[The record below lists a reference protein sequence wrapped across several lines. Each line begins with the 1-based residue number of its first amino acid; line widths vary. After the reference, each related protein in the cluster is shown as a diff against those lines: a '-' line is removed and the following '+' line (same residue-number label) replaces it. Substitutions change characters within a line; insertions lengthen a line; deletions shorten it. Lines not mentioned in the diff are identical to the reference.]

1 MTDNAYIEALKK
13 SPMRDVKMISS
24 PKRQI
29 VQNQKGKCYM
39 CERPLS
45 DVMCQ
50 YEVVEGPD
58 MKTGMPSKELRAL
71 CAACFT
77 HSGKNPK
84 KEMKKI
90 PEKKEKPKKERIPGD
105 WVDEMVGDED

>member
-1 MTDNAYIEALKK
+1 MTDNIYIEALKN
-13 SPMRDVKMISS
+13 SPIRDIKLTSS

-29 VQNQKGKCYM
+29 VQKQKGKCYM

-58 MKTGMPSKELRAL
+58 MATGMPSKELRAL
-71 CAACFT
+71 CSACFI
-77 HSGKNPK
+77 HLGKNPK
-84 KEMKKI
+84 KEVRKI
-90 PEKKEKPKKERIPGD
+90 ERPKEKPKKIPGD
-105 WVDEMVGDED
+105 WVSEMMDDE